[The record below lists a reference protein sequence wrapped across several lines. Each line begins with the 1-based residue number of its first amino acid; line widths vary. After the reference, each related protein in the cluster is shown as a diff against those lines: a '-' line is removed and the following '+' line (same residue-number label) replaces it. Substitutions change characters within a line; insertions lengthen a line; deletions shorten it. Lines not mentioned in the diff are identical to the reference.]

1 MSQPRPA
8 SPRIPPSDL
17 RERAREIAAE
27 NGFVADFP
35 SDVRAE
41 VAHLEQRNGGALH
54 TDDVRDLRTLLWS
67 SIDNRESRDLDQVE
81 CCERL
86 ADDSIRL
93 RLGVA
98 DVAYLVAKDSAIDKR
113 AAANTTSLYT
123 GVATFPML
131 PEELS
136 TDLTSLLEAAER
148 LVVVV
153 DFVVDVDGKVRDVN
167 AYPALITNRAKL
179 TYEAVGQWLAG
190 GPAPEEFAAIAGL
203 EQQVRLQDEVAQ
215 RLRARRHECGAL
227 DLETIEARP
236 VTSSGGEVIDLEVTR
251 KNRARDLIEDFMIA
265 ANVGVAGFLEARR
278 IPSIRRIVRVPKR
291 WSRLVEL
298 AKRYDDTLPDAPS
311 SLALSEFLRRRRAA
325 DPNSF
330 ADISLSVVK
339 LLGGGEYTV
348 ERPWEPDGE
357 EGHFGLA
364 VDDYSHT
371 TAPNRR
377 FADLVMQRLVK
388 ALLAGVEIPYTTDEL
403 DAIAERCTAME
414 SAARKVERTMRKV
427 VAATLLQ
434 RRVGEMFD
442 AIITGVN
449 QNGTYARLT
458 HPPAEGRVMRGE
470 HGLDVGDRVR
480 VRLIDVDVEK
490 GYIDF
495 AKA

>member
-1 MSQPRPA
+1 MSQPRPVT
-8 SPRIPPSDL
+8 PRIPPADL
-17 RERAREIAAE
+17 RERAREIAVE
-27 NGFVADFP
+27 NGFVSDFSP
-35 SDVRAE
+35 EVQTE
-41 VAHLEQRNGGALH
+41 VAHLEHRNGDAVH
-54 TDDVRDLRTLLWS
+54 TADVRDLRTLLWS

-81 CCERL
+81 YCERL

-98 DVAYLVAKDSAIDKR
+98 DVAYLVAKDSAIDMR

-136 TDLTSLLEAAER
+136 TDLTSLLEAADR

-153 DFVVDVDGKVRDVN
+153 DLVVDVDGKVRDVN
-167 AYPALITNRAKL
+167 AYRALVANRAKL
-179 TYEAVGQWLAG
+179 TYEAIGQWLAG
-190 GPAPEEFAAIAGL
+190 GPAPEELAAIAGL
-203 EQQVRLQDEVAQ
+203 EEQVRLQDEVAK

-236 VTSSGGEVIDLEVTR
+236 VTSSGGEVIDIEVTR

-278 IPSIRRIVRVPKR
+278 VPSIRRIVRVPKR
-291 WSRLVEL
+291 WARLVEL

-339 LLGGGEYTV
+339 LLGSGEYTV

-388 ALLAGVEIPYTTDEL
+388 ALLAGTEIPYTADEL